1 MMNVLKGHSY
11 CAHRSG
17 FNMFN
22 LTFPILNDNGAYQCE
37 GESKSCMTDESLL
50 GANHYCYPNTML
62 ECPIVGM
69 SFAETNI
76 DPIEKPLNTDQSV
89 GTPMINL
96 QA

>member
-1 MMNVLKGHSY
+1 
-11 CAHRSG
+11 
-17 FNMFN
+17 
-22 LTFPILNDNGAYQCE
+22 
-37 GESKSCMTDESLL
+37 MTDESLL